1 MDCGQRR
8 AVESLTLNVITYFIY
23 LYINVFFEKF
33 SSKILYY
40 SRCITRHAGRAAEGA
55 LVSKKRKWA
64 PESTQLKEPVSTLT
78 PTDTLQGRYV

>member
-40 SRCITRHAGRAAEGA
+40 SRCITRHAKSLEGSTFDD
-55 LVSKKRKWA
+55 LEVGKLHDLRPGDRVPKR
-64 PESTQLKEPVSTLT
+64 P
-78 PTDTLQGRYV
+78 